1 MEHHMLTL
9 AGLLALCLTVP
20 AASAGDLS
28 AVSPLKAES
37 PDGAWVVRLE
47 SPFVREQP
55 RWMPLRIDL
64 EIAGGKPV
72 QAVASAIHLNVN
84 WHTVDVTG
92 LRLADGRLTG
102 SLAVSFQ
109 ADDFDKAT
117 VAAANAKQP
126 DAGRHVKDSFAGLPP
141 QVIAVDLPLGAITGA
156 APGTA
161 KIDKDVVNPRQ
172 KPLTVAARAWRPVPA
187 VAGAPRYVEFQIVR
201 WDNTLSARGETTYD
215 SQNYGAL
222 LLRCILLP
230 DGSTRDWTCLW
241 GMNRSSLQ
249 FADLLWSVENA
260 KVTLTQGELSGT
272 FDLTPT
278 KDEKLRGIPHPAYG
292 ALPTQPLAVRLKA
305 RLIGAGVA
313 GTAELAHATP
323 LTSAV
328 LGRVRTQPF
337 ARHADRTPWTW
348 AFSAEADPALVAAA
362 EKEASTPVRPG
373 EPGKRWFW
381 SESAMH
387 GGYDILQFDGKQ
399 VVAEDRLHGK
409 QWDFEDFEVYRTN
422 LIARIGSPG
431 FSGIAPPTLNLPAIP
446 GAVQYRFNLFQ
457 RGVHM
462 DQLLD
467 TGKSFTAAMP
477 WVSLAPLWQ
486 EVPVNEHRFLRCTAL
501 DAAGKP
507 LGEPVRVALTRN
519 PSFQGPYFK
528 ALPRSCRE
536 AALLSARWMCDNP
549 VNTHFRLNHGS
560 FRYWPDGGDGQIWYW
575 TYSGLYAG
583 LVLAQTSPD
592 PAERQYGLDLA
603 MTVGEMWL
611 RNFSLGYLCD
621 TYKGWVFDQW
631 VPGACWLDLY
641 RLTGDPRWRDLV
653 LEHAKRIC
661 AKQLPSGTWCE
672 TWPENGNVQLD
683 AKTGLPQLISI
694 QGPSMQQWDP
704 SSLLYY
710 LGRVRKELKT
720 DDFRATEDKAWQ
732 WLVDNSIARF
742 DWRRQG
748 PGESTAHKQP
758 WETIP
763 DCALQCYEYL
773 ALDLPGRKADPE
785 LMEDLLR
792 WCEERAVDWRRQAH
806 PTQVFPY
813 VVTLKNNDTQ
823 LRLARACARQAQ
835 RTGSALWKA
844 KAEALA
850 GAMLTAQCP
859 TAGQIPRASGFGP
872 GGFRGEYATMALLD
886 LAELWEPAKP

>member
-381 SESAMH
+381 SESALY
-387 GGYDILQFDGKQ
+387 GGCDIFRLDGKR
-399 VVAEDRLHGK
+399 VVAYDRRGRTPDWQTEDY
-409 QWDFEDFEVYRTN
+409 DAYRANT
-422 LIARIGSPG
+422 IARKPHAI
-431 FSGIAPPTLNLPAIP
+431 FYGIAPPTFNLPAIL
-446 GAVQYRFNLFQ
+446 GAARYRFSVGTDSVEAPVRHAVPPDLW
-457 RGVHM
+457 RR
-462 DQLLD
+462 LPA
-467 TGKSFTAAMP
+467 TAQGQK
-477 WVSLAPLWQ
+477 LTIQ
-486 EVPVNEHRFLRCTAL
+486 AL
-501 DAAGKP
+501 DAGGRNV
-507 LGEPVRVALTRN
+507 GEAVSLTLVRMPA
-519 PSFQGPYFK
+519 FQGPYFK
-528 ALPRSCRE
+528 ALPRTCRE

-549 VNTHFRLNHGS
+549 ANTALRLNHGMTQ
-560 FRYWPDGGDGQIWYW
+560 RLNNNGDGQFWYT
-575 TYSGLYAG
+575 TYSGFYAG
-583 LVLAQTSPD
+583 LALAQTSPD

-603 MTVGEMWL
+603 ITVGEVWL
-611 RNFSLGYLCD
+611 RNVSLGYLGD
-621 TYKGWVFDQW
+621 TYKGWAFDQW
-631 VPGACWLDLY
+631 VYGTCWLDLY

-653 LEHAKRIC
+653 LEHAKRLC
-661 AKQLPSGTWCE
+661 AKQLPSGTWGE
-672 TWPENGNVQLD
+672 TWPENGAVSVD
-683 AKTGLPQLISI
+683 AKTGLPQIISI

-704 SSLLYY
+704 ASLLYY
-710 LGRVRKELKT
+710 LGRIRKELKT
-720 DDFRATEDKAWQ
+720 DDFRAAEDKAWQ